1 MENKR
6 FAIFPIKNH
15 DLWEIYKKQQALLWT
30 AEEIDYNDM
39 DDWAKLNSN
48 EQYFI
53 EHILAFFAGSDEIV
67 LENIGMNFMED
78 IENYFPDGNPEA
90 KMFYCLQ
97 EYVETV
103 HSETYSRLI
112 ETYVKDPERKV
123 KIFDAINNIDCI
135 RNKALWAMKWM
146 GKDTSFPK
154 RLVAFAIVEGIFFSG
169 AFCSIFWIKNRNLLT
184 KALGTSNEF
193 ISRDEGLHTEFAI
206 TLYNNYIK
214 KDDKLSH
221 DEIHDIIKE
230 AIVIEKSFII
240 DSLPCRLIG
249 MNSKLMSEYIEF
261 VADRLA
267 VELGCSKIYNSKNPF
282 DFMENLSLEGKT
294 NFFEKRTTEYS
305 SSTAGKKSEDLEFS
319 LNTDF

>member
-39 DDWAKLNSN
+39 DDWAKLNNN

-112 ETYVKDPERKV
+112 ETYVKDSERKA

-146 GKDTSFPK
+146 GGDTTFPK

-193 ISRDEGLHTEFAI
+193 ISRDEGLHTEFAV

-214 KDDKLSH
+214 KEDKLSQ

-230 AIVIEKSFII
+230 AIIIEKSFII

-267 VELGCSKIYNSKNPF
+267 VQLGCSKIYNSKNPF